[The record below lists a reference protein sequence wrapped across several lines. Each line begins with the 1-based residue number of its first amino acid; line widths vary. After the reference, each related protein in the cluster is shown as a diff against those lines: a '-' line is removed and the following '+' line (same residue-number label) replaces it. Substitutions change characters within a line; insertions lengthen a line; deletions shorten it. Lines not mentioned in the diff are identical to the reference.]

1 MSKTPPATGR
11 ATLLVATVASGK
23 WFQSGTNRFD
33 FVLEVRPDDGS
44 PSFRAQVSNLRIY
57 QAKAQPGI
65 DVAVEFD
72 PVRHDV
78 TILWRGDPNLDMDAW
93 RTERQS
99 HDEQQRLDALRDITP
114 DAGQPA

>member
-1 MSKTPPATGR
+1 MGRAATGR
-11 ATLLVATVASGK
+11 ATVLLATVSTGK

-44 PSFRAQVSNLRIY
+44 PAFRAEVANLRVY
-57 QAKAQPGI
+57 QPRPKPGI

-72 PVRHDV
+72 PKSREV

-93 RTERQS
+93 RAQRKGR
-99 HDEQQRLDALRDITP
+99 DEQARNDALDGPPGTSAP
-114 DAGQPA
+114 GQ